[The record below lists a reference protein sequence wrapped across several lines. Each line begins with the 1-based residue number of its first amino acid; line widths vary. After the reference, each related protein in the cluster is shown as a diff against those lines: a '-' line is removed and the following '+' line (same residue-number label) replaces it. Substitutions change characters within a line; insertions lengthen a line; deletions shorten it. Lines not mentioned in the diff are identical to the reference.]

1 MQGWIKNLKS
11 NKRVVEN
18 SKQEKD
24 KKKEKEE
31 SCKFLFNMIGR
42 LFSK

>member
-11 NKRVVEN
+11 NKQLEN
-18 SKQEKD
+18 LKREKD

>member
-1 MQGWIKNLKS
+1 MQGWIKSLKS
-11 NKRVVEN
+11 NNKQLENLKR
-18 SKQEKD
+18 EKD

>member
-11 NKRVVEN
+11 NNKQLENLKR
-18 SKQEKD
+18 EKD